1 MITHLHSALDLAR
14 WLQASGAR
22 GVSSDSRRLQASD
35 AFLAWPGAAQD
46 SRRYVAGALEQGAVA
61 CVVELD
67 GVEPYGFNDE
77 RVAAVA
83 GLKALSGEI
92 ASLFYREPSRDLDV
106 VAITG
111 TNGKTSTAW
120 WTALWLEALGTSS
133 AMVGTLGMGRP
144 GHTLDPTGLTT
155 PDPARLHAGLRAYA
169 NAGVKVCVM
178 EVSSIGLDEARLAG
192 TSVHTAVFTNFTQ
205 DHLDY
210 HGTMEAYWAAKRRLF
225 DWPGLRVAVVNV
237 DDDKGVALA
246 QEMAARA
253 EADPSL
259 DLWTVSVQGRPA
271 RLHVP
276 EWTLTDSGLRFTV
289 AESGEALGGASHWQV
304 KLPLVGDYNLYN
316 LLSALAVLRSRGV
329 SLADAVA
336 AAGALLAVPGRMQP
350 AWPDAPA
357 DRLPLVLVDYAHT
370 PDALEKA
377 LRALQPLALA
387 RGGRLWCVV
396 GCGGDRDPGKRPLM
410 AAVAEREAAVCV
422 FTSDNPRREDP
433 LAILAQMQA
442 GLVDPDVVAVEP
454 DRAAAIA
461 QVVGAAGGHDVVLLA
476 GKGHEPY
483 QEIAGVRHAFADVEH
498 ARSALQNRWS
508 AHGGGV

>member
-1 MITHLHSALDLAR
+1 MITHLHTALDVAR
-14 WLQASGAR
+14 WLQASGASS
-22 GVSSDSRRLQASD
+22 VSSDSRQLPAGG

-46 SRRYVAGALEQGAVA
+46 SRRYVANALEQGAVA

-67 GVEPYGFNDE
+67 GVEPYGFNSD

-106 VAITG
+106 IAITG

-120 WTALWLEALGTSS
+120 WTAGWLEALGTSS
-133 AMVGTLGMGRP
+133 AMVGTLGMGRSGGP
-144 GHTLDPTGLTT
+144 LEPTGLTT

-169 NAGVKVCVM
+169 DAGVKVCAM
-178 EVSSIGLDEARLAG
+178 EVSSIGLEEARLAG
-192 TSVHTAVFTNFTQ
+192 TTVHTAVFTNFTQ

-210 HGTMEAYWAAKRRLF
+210 HKTMDAYWAAKRRLF
-225 DWPGLRVAVVNV
+225 DWPALRVAVVNV
-237 DDDKGVALA
+237 DDEKGHALA
-246 QEMAARA
+246 EELTDRQRA
-253 EADPSL
+253 GVPL

-289 AESGEALGGASHWQV
+289 AEADGSAGGTAQWQI

-316 LLSALAVLRSRGV
+316 LLCALAVLRSRGV

-336 AAGALLAVPGRMQP
+336 ASGALLAVPGRMQP
-350 AWPDAPA
+350 AWPEASA
-357 DRLPLVLVDYAHT
+357 EGLPLVLVDYAHT

-377 LRALQPLALA
+377 LGALQPLALA

-396 GCGGDRDPGKRPLM
+396 GCGGNRDPGKRPLM
-410 AAVAEREAAVCV
+410 AQVAEREAAACV
-422 FTSDNPRREDP
+422 FTSDNPRNEDP
-433 LAILAQMQA
+433 MAILAQMQA
-442 GLVDPDVVAVEP
+442 GLAEPAQATVVP

-461 QVVGAAGGHDVVLLA
+461 HVVGTAGDRDVVLLA

-483 QEIAGVRHAFADVEH
+483 QEIGGVRQAFSDVAHAQA
-498 ARSALQNRWS
+498 ALQDRW
-508 AHGGGV
+508 ARKGVVA

>member
-1 MITHLHSALDLAR
+1 MINHLHSALDVAR
-14 WLQASGAR
+14 WLQAIGAR
-22 GVSSDSRRLQASD
+22 GVTSDSRRLQAGD

-46 SRRYVAGALEQGAVA
+46 SRRYVADALAQGAVA
-61 CVVELD
+61 CVVEQD
-67 GVEPYGFNDE
+67 GAEPWGFSSD
-77 RVAAVA
+77 RIAAVP

-92 ASLFYREPSRDLDV
+92 ASLFYREPSRELDV

-120 WTALWLEALGTSS
+120 WTALWLQALGTPT
-133 AMVGTLGMGRP
+133 AMVGTLGMGLPRQA
-144 GHTLDPTGLTT
+144 LDATGLTT

-169 NAGVKVCVM
+169 DAGVRACAM
-178 EVSSIGLDEARLAG
+178 EVSSIGLDEGRLAG
-192 TSVHTAVFTNFTQ
+192 TAVHTAVFTNFTQ

-237 DDDKGVALA
+237 DDDKGAEL
-246 QEMAARA
+246 A
-253 EADPSL
+253 EALSARTEGEHPL

-289 AESGEALGGASHWQV
+289 AEGDGHWPI
-304 KLPLVGDYNLYN
+304 KRPLVGDYNLYN
-316 LLSALAVLRSRGV
+316 LLCALAVLRSRGV

-336 AAGALLAVPGRMQP
+336 QAGALLPVPGRMQP
-350 AWPDAPA
+350 AWPDAPS
-357 DRLPLVLVDYAHT
+357 DRLPWVLVDYAHT

-396 GCGGDRDPGKRPLM
+396 GCGGDRDPSKRPLM
-410 AAVAEREAAVCV
+410 AAVAEREAA
-422 FTSDNPRREDP
+422 
-433 LAILAQMQA
+433 
-442 GLVDPDVVAVEP
+442 
-454 DRAAAIA
+454 
-461 QVVGAAGGHDVVLLA
+461 
-476 GKGHEPY
+476 
-483 QEIAGVRHAFADVEH
+483 
-498 ARSALQNRWS
+498 
-508 AHGGGV
+508 

>member
-1 MITHLHSALDLAR
+1 LITHLHTALDLAR
-14 WLQASGAR
+14 WLQAIGAK
-22 GVSSDSRRLQASD
+22 GVTADSRLLQPGH

-46 SRRYVAGALEQGAVA
+46 SRRYVRSALEQGAVA
-61 CVVELD
+61 CVVEQD
-67 GVEPYGFNDE
+67 GADAYGFDDD

-92 ASLFYREPSRDLDV
+92 ASLFHHEPSRELDV

-120 WTALWLEALGTSS
+120 WTALWLQALGTP
-133 AMVGTLGMGRP
+133 ATMVGTLGMGRP
-144 GHTLDPTGLTT
+144 GQPLDATGLTT
-155 PDPARLHAGLRAYA
+155 PDPARLQAGLRAYVDS
-169 NAGVKVCVM
+169 GVKVCVM

-192 TSVHTAVFTNFTQ
+192 TTVHTAVFTNFTQ

-210 HGTMEAYWAAKRRLF
+210 HGTMAAYWAAKRRLF

-237 DDDKGVALA
+237 DDDKGAALA
-246 QEMAARA
+246 FELA
-253 EADPSL
+253 ERTQGSHPI
-259 DLWTVSVQGRPA
+259 DLWTVSVQGAPA
-271 RLHVP
+271 RLTVP

-289 AESGEALGGASHWQV
+289 VEAGAPGNGGAGWQI

-316 LLSALAVLRSRGV
+316 LLCALAVLRARGV
-329 SLADAVA
+329 SMADAVGA
-336 AAGALLAVPGRMQP
+336 ASALLAVPGRMQP
-350 AWPDAPA
+350 VWPEAPEHSG
-357 DRLPLVLVDYAHT
+357 PLVLVDYAHT

-387 RGGRLWCVV
+387 RGGRLWCLV
-396 GCGGDRDPGKRPLM
+396 GCGGDRDPSKRPLM

-433 LAILAQMQA
+433 MAILAQMQA
-442 GLVDPDVVAVEP
+442 GLAEPGTVAVVP
-454 DRAAAIA
+454 DRTQAVQQA
-461 QVVGAAGGHDVVLLA
+461 VDRAGVRDVVLLA

-483 QEIAGVRHAFADVEH
+483 QEVAGVRHPYSDVDH
-498 ARSALQNRWS
+498 ARQVLQARWVREKEG
-508 AHGGGV
+508 A